1 MFEIT
6 DEPMPIQSRHMHWG
20 CNLVYL
26 HHVFGKEILSEEA
39 LATIAA
45 GVEFVNNQWPLVPV
59 FIDSLGLNAVSTN
72 DLLFQKSRCLL
83 PSSVVYE
90 NQKNSHQ
97 SWKRIQALMNEFQR
111 HSISNYLPTLQ
122 RSNADLRLGDLCLFR
137 AECTART
144 FTSTII
150 IFKIYVSMNY
160 LQSRRPFCRGGVYRY
175 FRWIIN

>member
-1 MFEIT
+1 MLEIT
-6 DEPMPIQSRHMHWG
+6 DEPTPIQSRQMHWG

-83 PSSVVYE
+83 PSMQCRLRKSKKLSSKLEKNPSTYE
-90 NQKNSHQ
+90 RVSAPLHLKLSSDSTTQQ
-97 SWKRIQALMNEFQR
+97 CRLTPR
-111 HSISNYLPTLQ
+111 
-122 RSNADLRLGDLCLFR
+122 RSL
-137 AECTART
+137 
-144 FTSTII
+144 S
-150 IFKIYVSMNY
+150 
-160 LQSRRPFCRGGVYRY
+160 LQSRMHRKDFY
-175 FRWIIN
+175 FYDHHIQNLCFHELFTE